1 MQWRTETEFQAV
13 NQGSESRPDKEVTL
27 GPMMLTVLGLS
38 LLALCCICFLAGYAI
53 GHRSGSATP
62 AGTAASTSSGRSAAE
77 ILAQSQAAHPPASV
91 PAPVRHSE
99 PETADSKLSRT
110 ASDETE
116 EPQQPPD
123 AATQNPP
130 PQPASAVQTVQSSVR
145 PALSQS
151 TAQADAW
158 VVQVAAVESSQDADV
173 LVSALRRRGYSV
185 SARHDPGDNL
195 LHVQVGP
202 FTSRGDAD
210 AMRQRLL
217 NDGYNAIVEP

>member
-1 MQWRTETEFQAV
+1 MQWHKGTEFQVV
-13 NQGSESRPDKEVTL
+13 NQGQDREVTL

-38 LLALCCICFLAGYAI
+38 LLVVCCICFLAGYAI

-62 AGTAASTSSGRSAAE
+62 ASSTASTASGRSAAE

-91 PAPVRHSE
+91 PASVSHHSE
-99 PETADSKLSRT
+99 PEIAAPKLSRT

-116 EPQQPPD
+116 DPPQQPR
-123 AATQNPP
+123 ATTQSPT
-130 PQPASAVQTVQSSVR
+130 PQPVSTVQSVQSAVH
-145 PALSQS
+145 PALSQAI
-151 TAQADAW
+151 AQAGAW
-158 VVQVAAVESSQDADV
+158 VVQVAAVENSQDADV

-202 FTSRGDAD
+202 FASRGDAD
-210 AMRQRLL
+210 SMRQRLL
-217 NDGYNAIVEP
+217 NDGYNAIVEQ